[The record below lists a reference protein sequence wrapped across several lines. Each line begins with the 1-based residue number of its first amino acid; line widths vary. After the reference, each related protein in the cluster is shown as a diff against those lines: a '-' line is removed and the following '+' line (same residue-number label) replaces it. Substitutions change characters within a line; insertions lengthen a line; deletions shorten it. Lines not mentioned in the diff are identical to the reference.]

1 MLAAFRKEGG
11 IIPQILKERKENE
24 MKTENLII
32 GDMYEDLGS
41 KLPEPG
47 NFIKYVEKWGEDS
60 FKFDRIHSAKGS
72 IVLTSELVESRI
84 KEIE

>member
-1 MLAAFRKEGG
+1 
-11 IIPQILKERKENE
+11 

-60 FKFDRIHSAKGS
+60 FKFDRIHDCANK
-72 IVLTSELVESRI
+72 
-84 KEIE
+84 